1 METPMVRE
9 EKQEERKGFTLVELM
24 VVISIIGIL
33 AGIAFVSMMHYRTV
47 IRVNASARDLS
58 GQLRLARAK
67 AVKDGVSMMVNFTE
81 NPSSPNYQIGRD
93 AAEDGVFDGFF
104 HTYYLQPGIK
114 FGYPTG
120 GLSISAV
127 PGHHYPVMH
136 AIDIRNGTTN
146 VTRFHFRQ
154 DGTASLDG
162 VVYLIPSIDN
172 SATGNRDDRCRAVDW
187 ESTTG
192 RIRTWKWKYDRS
204 NPSLN
209 TWR

>member
-1 METPMVRE
+1 METPKVRE

-67 AVKDGVSMMVNFTE
+67 AVKDGVSIMVNFTV

-93 AAEDGVFDGFF
+93 GAEDGAFDGFF

-114 FGYPTG
+114 FGYPSG
-120 GLSISAV
+120 GLLISAV
-127 PGHHYPVMH
+127 PGHTYPVTR
-136 AIDIRNGTTN
+136 AVDINNGAT
-146 VTRFHFRQ
+146 TRFHFRQ
-154 DGTASLDG
+154 DGTASLNG
-162 VVYLIPSIDN
+162 VAYLIPMIDT
-172 SATGNRDDRCRAVDW
+172 SSTGSRDDRCRAVDW
-187 ESTTG
+187 ELQTG
-192 RIRTWKWKYDRS
+192 RIRTWKWKYDRA
-204 NPSLN
+204 NPAAN